1 MGSAIKKPMPKP
13 DNTAAYQRREDH
25 WDIASCQMRGLIFR
39 LETVSMTVG
48 YITDFQG
55 MNIPLGVYWR
65 VYAFENGARV
75 KILDLHTQPAW
86 YGAVMGTGATS
97 TLLYVTYDRVQ
108 WSVLL
113 WGAIAL
119 LWVATAIAVL
129 LWPRYFRRL
138 SKKYE
143 LAHEMADPAHGAML
157 ATFPAGL
164 LVLAIAWGGVGQET
178 VPSNIALS
186 IAGVLLVFG
195 ATTALIY
202 SPVWAAVISRV
213 EVPLAKVNGGWLIP
227 VVMNL
232 LVPVAMVP
240 LIREFPDQAP
250 GLIAI
255 GFGFL
260 GIGAL
265 LFVAVFTLLIVR
277 IATQGS
283 LPAPLVPSLWIPLA
297 PASVFGIGIIRL
309 FQSGVEAGII
319 NEDLMVLAEIM
330 AAMGIGFGIWWAI
343 FAGLDLRRAVKNG
356 GIPFHLGWWGVVFPV
371 VSMAIVINL
380 LDQLLDSEV
389 IVALTATAIGF
400 GVWLFVASK
409 TIVAVIAERTRET
422 TSE

>member
-1 MGSAIKKPMPKP
+1 MI
-13 DNTAAYQRREDH
+13 
-25 WDIASCQMRGLIFR
+25 
-39 LETVSMTVG
+39 
-48 YITDFQG
+48 
-55 MNIPLGVYWR
+55 
-65 VYAFENGARV
+65 V
-75 KILDLHTQPAW
+75 KILELHTQPAW

-97 TLLYVTYDRVQ
+97 TLLFITYDRVP
-108 WSVLL
+108 WPFLL

-138 SKKYE
+138 SKNYQLE
-143 LAHEMADPAHGAML
+143 HEMADPAHGAML

-164 LVLAIAWGGVGQET
+164 LVLAIAWGGVGQEA
-178 VPSNIALS
+178 VPSNIALI
-186 IAGVLLVFG
+186 IAGVLLVIG

-202 SPVWAAVISRV
+202 SSVWAAVISRV

-309 FQSGVEAGII
+309 FQSGVETGLI

-380 LDQLLDSEV
+380 LDQLLESEV
-389 IVALTATAIGF
+389 AVALVATTIGF
-400 GVWLFVASK
+400 GVWLFVSTR
-409 TIVAVIAERTRET
+409 TILAVITERKRKT

>member
-1 MGSAIKKPMPKP
+1 
-13 DNTAAYQRREDH
+13 
-25 WDIASCQMRGLIFR
+25 
-39 LETVSMTVG
+39 
-48 YITDFQG
+48 
-55 MNIPLGVYWR
+55 
-65 VYAFENGARV
+65 V
-75 KILDLHTQPAW
+75 KILELHSQPAW

-108 WSVLL
+108 WSILL
-113 WGAIAL
+113 WGAIVL
-119 LWVATAIAVL
+119 LWVATAIAVV

-138 SKKYE
+138 SKNYQLE
-143 LAHEMADPAHGAML
+143 HEMADPASGAML

-164 LVLAIAWGGVGQET
+164 LVLAIAWGGVGQES

-186 IAGVLLVFG
+186 VAGVLLVVG
-195 ATTALIY
+195 AVAALIY
-202 SPVWAAVISRV
+202 SALWASVISRV
-213 EVPLAKVNGGWLIP
+213 EVPLAKVNGGWLVP

-240 LIREFPDQAP
+240 LIAEFPDQAP
-250 GLIAI
+250 GLITI

-265 LFVAVFTLLIVR
+265 LFMAVFTLLIVR

-283 LPAPLVPSLWIPLA
+283 LPSPLVPSLWIPLA
-297 PASVFGIGIIRL
+297 PASVFGIGVIRL
-309 FQSGVEAGII
+309 FQSGVETGLI

-343 FAGLDLRRAVKNG
+343 FAGIDFRRAMKNG

-380 LDQLLDSEV
+380 LDQLLDTE
-389 IVALTATAIGF
+389 IMVAIAATTIGF
-400 GVWLFVASK
+400 GVWLFVASR
-409 TIVAVIAERTRET
+409 TIIAVIAERTKKT

>member
-1 MGSAIKKPMPKP
+1 M
-13 DNTAAYQRREDH
+13 
-25 WDIASCQMRGLIFR
+25 
-39 LETVSMTVG
+39 
-48 YITDFQG
+48 
-55 MNIPLGVYWR
+55 
-65 VYAFENGARV
+65 
-75 KILDLHTQPAW
+75 KILELHSQPAW

-108 WSVLL
+108 WSILL
-113 WGAIAL
+113 WGAIVL
-119 LWVATAIAVL
+119 LWVATAIAVV

-138 SKKYE
+138 SKNYQLE
-143 LAHEMADPAHGAML
+143 HEMADPASGAML

-164 LVLAIAWGGVGQET
+164 LVLAIAWGGVGQES

-186 IAGVLLVFG
+186 VAGVLLVVG
-195 ATTALIY
+195 AVAALIY
-202 SPVWAAVISRV
+202 SALWASVISRV
-213 EVPLAKVNGGWLIP
+213 EVPLAKVNGGWLVP

-240 LIREFPDQAP
+240 LIAEFPDQAP
-250 GLIAI
+250 GLITI

-265 LFVAVFTLLIVR
+265 LFMAVFTLLIVR

-283 LPAPLVPSLWIPLA
+283 LPSPLVPSLWIPLA
-297 PASVFGIGIIRL
+297 PASVFGIGVIRL
-309 FQSGVEAGII
+309 FQSGVETGLI

-343 FAGLDLRRAVKNG
+343 FAGIDFRRAMKNG

-380 LDQLLDSEV
+380 LDQLLDTE
-389 IVALTATAIGF
+389 IMVAIAATTIGF
-400 GVWLFVASK
+400 GVWLFVASR
-409 TIVAVIAERTRET
+409 TIIAVIAERTKKT